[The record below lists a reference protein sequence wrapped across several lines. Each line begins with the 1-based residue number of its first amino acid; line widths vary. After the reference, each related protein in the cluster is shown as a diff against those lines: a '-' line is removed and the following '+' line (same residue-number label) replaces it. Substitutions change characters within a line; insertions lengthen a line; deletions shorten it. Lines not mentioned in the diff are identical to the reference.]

1 MRASLYARVST
12 EDQLLG
18 YSLDA
23 QSRAFNSLVKDRI
36 GPSTASMSKRAAHS
50 IPTTSESA
58 RYSSRP
64 SRTP

>member
-23 QSRAFNSLVKDRI
+23 QSRAFNNLVKDRSWSI
-36 GPSTASMSKRAAHS
+36 YRQYVEEGPP
-50 IPTTSESA
+50 PTLTMSESVPC
-58 RYSSRP
+58 SLRP
-64 SRTP
+64 